1 MSELCL
7 RSFNSINSCWWWTSN
22 RKVWCLLL
30 FFDGKPD
37 RIYLSCRL
45 SLAVQRS
52 LALPKLKTHKGL
64 KEVSGGGET
73 CLRCPLFLPG
83 HQTEAFAAGV
93 QEPPRATVQ
102 FYFSCIV
109 HSSCKRKPSS
119 SASCFQKG
127 YFTNMGLATEV
138 HLPNAAVWLLRFIT
152 SYQTSCRTDHLF
164 VNCHL
169 DGLYWPVIFFFSQVS
184 TQSPYP
190 YPAPAALDWV
200 FPLLVLLLC
209 LSLWK
214 VWAPSSSFCHFSG
227 REFSFL
233 FLGEQWSSAV
243 ALNVQISWYKHCR
256 RKNKGR
262 HIHTVLEVIPLY
274 LLSIS
279 FLQENT
285 FILIFQLYQI

>member
-169 DGLYWPVIFFFSQVS
+169 DGLYWPVIFFFSPSKHTVTISLSGTRCTWLSVS
-184 TQSPYP
+184 SVGFAAVPIVVKSLSP
-190 YPAPAALDWV
+190 L
-200 FPLLVLLLC
+200 FLVLPFFR
-209 LSLWK
+209 SRIQFPVSW
-214 VWAPSSSFCHFSG
+214 
-227 REFSFL
+227 RTMEFSR
-233 FLGEQWSSAV
+233 GTKCAD
-243 ALNVQISWYKHCR
+243 IM
-256 RKNKGR
+256 
-262 HIHTVLEVIPLY
+262 I
-274 LLSIS
+274 
-279 FLQENT
+279 
-285 FILIFQLYQI
+285 